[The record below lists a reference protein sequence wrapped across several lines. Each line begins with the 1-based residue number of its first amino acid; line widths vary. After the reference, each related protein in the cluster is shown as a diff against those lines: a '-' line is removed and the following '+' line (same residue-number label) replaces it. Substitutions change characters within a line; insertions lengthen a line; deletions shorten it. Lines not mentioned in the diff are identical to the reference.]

1 MSTRIASQPT
11 KRLAATLGFLK
22 NAPFNSTGITEGR
35 RAIFHKL
42 AMVACVMIS
51 LQMFCLVIAACI
63 AANPGLVASAQVALF
78 PSDCNALLYRA
89 DYSLKM
95 HDLKFAL
102 ADCDR
107 ALLISPNNQTAFR
120 LKSQICFDSGNYN
133 AALNYIN
140 LADPT
145 NVATIR
151 LKANILFRQGD
162 LRAAGLYPL
171 QVWSSSKSPLN
182 ASDALNAGYA
192 LACTGDYKAAVF
204 AVNKALS
211 VAANDQ
217 DLCAAYT
224 QKARYL
230 LRLNQFEKAE
240 ADAARAIAFHQNDG
254 AAQWDAYLYR
264 GEARLALQ
272 NYAGALD
279 DANSS
284 ISLNQAD
291 GRQLRLRANAYI
303 KLGCPENA
311 SNDARLAEF
320 CKVASADI

>member
-1 MSTRIASQPT
+1 MSTRTVSPPT
-11 KRLAATLGFLK
+11 KSLAATQHFLK
-22 NAPFNSTGITEGR
+22 KDRFNSTGITEGR
-35 RAIFHKL
+35 RAIFQKL
-42 AMVACVMIS
+42 AIVACVMIS
-51 LQMFCLVIAACI
+51 LQMFSLVIAAGI
-63 AANPGLVASAQVALF
+63 SANPGLMADAQVVLF
-78 PSDCNALLYRA
+78 PTDCNALLNRA
-89 DYSLKM
+89 DYSLKT

-102 ADCDR
+102 ADCDH
-107 ALLISPNNQTAFR
+107 ALLISPNNRTAFR

-133 AALNYIN
+133 AALNYVN

-145 NVATIR
+145 NIRTIR

-171 QVWSSSKSPLN
+171 QVWNSSKSPLN

-192 LACTGDYKAAVF
+192 LACTGDYEGAVS

-240 ADAARAIAFHQNDG
+240 ADATRAITLHQNDG

-272 NYAGALD
+272 NSAGALD
-279 DANSS
+279 DANRS

>member
-1 MSTRIASQPT
+1 MSTRTVSQPIQ
-11 KRLAATLGFLK
+11 KLATTISYLK
-22 NAPFNSTGITEGR
+22 CPLNAAGISKGR
-35 RAIFHKL
+35 RAIFHQL
-42 AMVACVMIS
+42 AIVACVTLS
-51 LQMFCLVIAACI
+51 LVMFSAVLAGIVYS
-63 AANPGLVASAQVALF
+63 NPGVAASARVALC
-78 PSDCNALLYRA
+78 PTDCNALLNRA
-89 DYSLKM
+89 DYSLKT
-95 HDLKFAL
+95 HDLKFAQ
-102 ADCDR
+102 ADCER
-107 ALLISPNNQTAFR
+107 ALLISPNNRTAFR
-120 LKSQICFDSGNYN
+120 LKSQICFDSGDYN
-133 AALNYIN
+133 SALNYIN

-145 NVATIR
+145 NAATIR
-151 LKANILFRQGD
+151 LKANILFRRGD
-162 LRAAGLYPL
+162 LRTAGLYTLQIWNTSKAPL
-171 QVWSSSKSPLN
+171 T
-182 ASDALNAGYA
+182 ASDALIAGYA
-192 LACTGDYKAAVF
+192 LACAGDYPTAISATD
-204 AVNKALS
+204 KALA

-230 LRLNQFEKAE
+230 LRLNQFQNAE
-240 ADAARAIAFHQNDG
+240 ATAANAIALHQNDG

-284 ISLNQAD
+284 ISMNQAD

-303 KLGCPENA
+303 KLGLPENA